1 MGMLENQWRSD
12 QRNQATFPRAWC
24 IRLNC
29 HRCYEIYVYM
39 GLCKDSQ
46 LQGANTENFRGKAE
60 PAKWYAP
67 AATMPMAHEVL
78 DFLKE
83 KFEIH
88 IITNGFKEIQTRK
101 TDLKCK
107 IFSQK
112 LRRVPFR

>member
-67 AATMPMAHEVL
+67 AATMPILAALNV
-78 DFLKE
+78 
-83 KFEIH
+83 
-88 IITNGFKEIQTRK
+88 
-101 TDLKCK
+101 
-107 IFSQK
+107 S
-112 LRRVPFR
+112 PFTSSHDDDDDELLLF